1 MLPSCPLQFARKSF
15 SSFRLAR
22 RKMLPRLRILEAT
35 LKLCKTLE
43 LKYTGKNYTQ
53 WNAVTLKQYTQSN
66 TVTLKQYKYWNIETV
81 ATVFLGTTRPSK
93 KGRMTK

>member
-1 MLPSCPLQFARKSF
+1 
-15 SSFRLAR
+15 
-22 RKMLPRLRILEAT
+22 MLPRLRILEAT
-35 LKLCKTLE
+35 LKLCKTLQTME

-81 ATVFLGTTRPSK
+81 ETVFFGTTRP
-93 KGRMTK
+93 RQDD